1 MQPIRLRPSQKIAIV
16 SLFTALA
23 LATNYAMLPLSNI
36 KLMDTIVFVSALIF
50 GLNVG
55 VSVGALT
62 WLVYGT
68 VNPYGSDP
76 GVLLLLLILSET
88 VYAFLGVLARKVSGF
103 TLTSVPEKCLLWG
116 SMGLIG
122 AFAYD
127 LVTNIVPPLISG
139 ASLSVALAS
148 VLFPATIL
156 FMLAHEISDLAFFA
170 IAGPILVQVIVRV
183 MRQTGAGQ
191 LKPEHPAMVETGPE
205 PAQVQ

>member
-1 MQPIRLRPSQKIAIV
+1 MEPLALRPSQKIAIV
-16 SLFTALA
+16 SLMTALA
-23 LATNYAMLPLSNI
+23 VVTNYAMLPLSNI
-36 KLMDTIVFVSALIF
+36 KLMDTIVFVSALVF

-76 GVLLLLLILSET
+76 GALLLILILCET
-88 VYAFLGVLARKVSGF
+88 IYAFLGVLARKVSGF
-103 TLTSVPEKCLLWG
+103 SLASVPEKCLLWG

-139 ASLSVALAS
+139 TSLSVALAS

-156 FMLAHEISDLAFFA
+156 FMLAHEVSDLAFFA
-170 IAGPILVQVIVRV
+170 IAGPILVQVILKV
-183 MRQTGAGQ
+183 MRQTGAAQ
-191 LKPEHPAMVETGPE
+191 LKPESPRV
-205 PAQVQ
+205 V

>member
-1 MQPIRLRPSQKIAIV
+1 MEPLALRPSQKIAIV
-16 SLFTALA
+16 SLMTALA
-23 LATNYAMLPLSNI
+23 VVTNYAMLPLSNI
-36 KLMDTIVFVSALIF
+36 KLMDTIAFVSALMF

-76 GVLLLLLILSET
+76 GALLLILILCET
-88 VYAFLGVLARKVSGF
+88 IYAFLGVLARKASGF
-103 TLTSVPEKCLLWG
+103 SLASVPEKCLLWG

-127 LVTNIVPPLISG
+127 LVTNVVPPLISG
-139 ASLSVALAS
+139 ASLGVALTS

-170 IAGPILVQVIVRV
+170 VAGPVLVQVIMKV
-183 MRQTGAGQ
+183 MRQTGADQ
-191 LKPEHPAMVETGPE
+191 LKPEHPAV
-205 PAQVQ
+205 V